1 MFLSERDLADLV
13 EFRHELHRYPEISG
27 QERETAQ
34 RVAAFL
40 QPMQPDELITGLGGH
55 GIAAVFQGAEPGP
68 TVLFRCELDALPIE
82 ELSDL
87 PYKSTI
93 SGRGHL
99 CGHDGHMATLAGL
112 ALGLARQRPASGR
125 GILLFQPAEE
135 TGAGAAAV
143 IADPK
148 FASLRPDV
156 SFALHNAP
164 GQPLGTV
171 GLVEGPVNCASRG
184 IRIALGGKTAH
195 ASLPQSGLSPMPA
208 IAQLMPALSRLGGG
222 DITDTDFAMVTVTH
236 CRMGE
241 PTFGVAPGYAEVW
254 ATLRTLTDARMT
266 WLCAEA
272 EKLAH
277 TTAEPFG
284 LTVGIAYDD
293 IFLQCENAPE
303 AVAHLRD
310 ALDAEGIPHGRGNLP
325 MRGSEDFGRFGA
337 HAPAA
342 MFFLGSGENHPRLH
356 NPDYDFPDAL
366 IGIGARVFMRVA
378 RNILG

>member
-1 MFLSERDLADLV
+1 MADLV

>member
-1 MFLSERDLADLV
+1 MFLSERDLADLAD
-13 EFRHELHRYPEISG
+13 FRHELHRYPEISG

-40 QPMQPDELITGLGGH
+40 QRLKPDELNTGLGGH
-55 GIAAVFQGAEPGP
+55 GIAAVFRGAKPGP

-93 SGRGHL
+93 PGRGHL
-99 CGHDGHMATLAGL
+99 CGHDGHMATLGGL

-125 GILLFQPAEE
+125 VVLLFQPAEE

-148 FASLRPDV
+148 FASLCPDV

-164 GQPLGTV
+164 GQPVGTV

-184 IRIALGGKTAH
+184 IRISLNGKTAH
-195 ASLPQSGLSPMPA
+195 ASLPQSGLSPMPV
-208 IAQLMPALSRLGGG
+208 IAQLMPALSAVGGG
-222 DITDTDFAMVTVTH
+222 DITDADFAMVTVTH

-277 TTAEPFG
+277 ATAEPFG

-303 AVAHLRD
+303 AVAHLRK

-337 HAPAA
+337 DAPAA
-342 MFFLGSGENHPRLH
+342 MFFLGSGETHPRLH
-356 NPDYDFPDAL
+356 NPDYDFPDEL

-378 RNILG
+378 RDILG